1 MVMLSIG
8 SSRFPIL
15 TSNRHL
21 CKLILRCLARKSP
34 LQRTGLR
41 NMTVQHLRCPRSSTS
56 LTRLRIGGID
66 TDVCED
72 CGGLWLDRLELGRF
86 QHPASAFGD
95 ALVGHLNQFPP
106 TLIDH
111 TIRLTCPRHPDIVML
126 RRKFSLAVPVEID
139 ECPECGGIWLDSD
152 ELAQIRR

>member
-1 MVMLSIG
+1 
-8 SSRFPIL
+8 
-15 TSNRHL
+15 
-21 CKLILRCLARKSP
+21 
-34 LQRTGLR
+34 
-41 NMTVQHLRCPRSSTS
+41 MTASQLRCPRSSTL

-66 TDVCED
+66 TDLCED
-72 CGGLWLDRLELGRF
+72 CGGLWLDRLELARF

-95 ALVGHLNQFPP
+95 ALVAHLNQFPP

-111 TIRLTCPRHPDIVML
+111 SIRLTCPHHPGVVML
-126 RRKFSLAVPVEID
+126 RRRFSPGVQIEID